1 MTDRTAVLPDQSRV
15 PVPANVGAV
24 WPPSKDMLDPNAYAV
39 NVPNMMEC
47 ITQPL
52 FFYQSY
58 PAAGPTAPLK
68 FFGATAGQNLGS
80 ATLTAEDTNMQQG
93 GTLPAPQ
100 KFLIQGIGFD
110 YISGNAV
117 SRFGA
122 QAANGLL
129 NDFYAVMKRGRPV
142 LTIGSKSFF
151 TETTLIQLPMRAHIG
166 GMAAVTDATT
176 AAASLQTYVSIGY
189 AEGAVFSPKP
199 LLIEA
204 SQNFDVTVF
213 YDAAAPAIPSGDTGA
228 RIGCTLYGSLF
239 RPVQ

>member
-151 TETTLIQLPMRAHIG
+151 TETTLIQLPCAPTSAAWRRSRTPPRRRPRCRPTSLSATPRAR
-166 GMAAVTDATT
+166 
-176 AAASLQTYVSIGY
+176 SSR
-189 AEGAVFSPKP
+189 
-199 LLIEA
+199 
-204 SQNFDVTVF
+204 
-213 YDAAAPAIPSGDTGA
+213 PSRCSSKLR
-228 RIGCTLYGSLF
+228 RIST
-239 RPVQ
+239 